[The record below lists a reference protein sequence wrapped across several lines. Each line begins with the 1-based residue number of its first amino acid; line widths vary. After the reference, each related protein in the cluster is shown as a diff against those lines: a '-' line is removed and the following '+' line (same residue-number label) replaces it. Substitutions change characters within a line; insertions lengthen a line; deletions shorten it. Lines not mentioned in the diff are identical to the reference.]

1 MKNSAHDAFLG
12 ALVADAIAM
21 PVHWYYNQELL
32 QRDYGLIDRYH
43 APQNPHA
50 DSILWRSS
58 YQALNE
64 KGDILREQAAYW
76 GQRGIHYHQFLK
88 SGENTLNQ
96 LLAIELVEMIREEG
110 TYDPAH
116 WLSRYIAFMLTPG
129 RHHDTYVEEYH
140 RHFFASYAAGKKPL
154 LCGGPD
160 VHIGGLAAVPAL
172 VASLGATN
180 PDLLEIVQTHVA
192 LTHKD
197 DGVLAAAD
205 VLARLLVRLASGDDL
220 QRAILEEA
228 PDWISAAKIRQW
240 EKQPDRSVVGE
251 ILSSACYIPDAFP
264 ASLFLAYRHA
274 GNFAAGV
281 CANAQVGGDNCHR
294 GTVVGALLGA
304 SAEIPARFVDGLVA
318 GAKVSQWLG
327 AAKSS
332 EDSASGSA
340 PI

>member
-1 MKNSAHDAFLG
+1 M
-12 ALVADAIAM
+12 
-21 PVHWYYNQELL
+21 
-32 QRDYGLIDRYH
+32 
-43 APQNPHA
+43 
-50 DSILWRSS
+50 
-58 YQALNE
+58 
-64 KGDILREQAAYW
+64 
-76 GQRGIHYHQFLK
+76 
-88 SGENTLNQ
+88 
-96 LLAIELVEMIREEG
+96 
-110 TYDPAH
+110 
-116 WLSRYIAFMLTPG
+116 
-129 RHHDTYVEEYH
+129 
-140 RHFFASYAAGKKPL
+140 
-154 LCGGPD
+154 
-160 VHIGGLAAVPAL
+160 
-172 VASLGATN
+172 
-180 PDLLEIVQTHVA
+180 
-192 LTHKD
+192 
-197 DGVLAAAD
+197 LAAAD